1 MSENTT
7 NPPCMITLRFD
18 QQTYD
23 FLQALRDQDGVNIS
37 AWIRDA
43 VRKKA
48 GLSGDP
54 MTLGARPRK
63 AG

>member
-1 MSENTT
+1 
-7 NPPCMITLRFD
+7 MITLRFD